1 MYGVEVGCGSREGR
15 LVRMGVGVA
24 CSVRPVRL
32 YMVMLDLLFASLRAE
47 IKRLVPGRQ
56 NLLSLSGRIGVASG
70 T

>member
-1 MYGVEVGCGSREGR
+1 MEWQVGCGYGSREGR
-15 LVRMGVGVA
+15 VVRIGVGVA

-47 IKRLVPGRQ
+47 IKRLVRQ

>member
-1 MYGVEVGCGSREGR
+1 MEWQVGCGSREGR
-15 LVRMGVGVA
+15 VVRMGVGVA

-32 YMVMLDLLFASLRAE
+32 YMVMPDLDLLFASLRAE
-47 IKRLVPGRQ
+47 IKRLVRQ

>member
-1 MYGVEVGCGSREGR
+1 MEWQVGCGSREGR
-15 LVRMGVGVA
+15 VVRMGVGVA

-47 IKRLVPGRQ
+47 IKRLVRQ